1 MGLGVFEDE
10 KVDVVVPM
18 NWFWFA
24 LLSAVCFAT
33 FSVLVRLTLKDQGDA
48 QAFAPIANAIVGLLL
63 LGIALFEETF
73 FRPQFWDYILLVISS
88 IALAGA
94 SYLIIWA
101 RQITPVSQI
110 SLVQQLAMVWTFIG
124 GIWFLSETLNGLKVL
139 SMCLIVLG
147 NGIVFLQGSHLAIS
161 KGVILG
167 FFATFFITI
176 NTLISKILVVQTI
189 SPALYSGIAQ
199 VAAAVLITV
208 ALPNSLH
215 REYEEFKTQR
225 WQIGAVSVFMAG
237 TIYFLMR
244 AYQVGEASQVTP
256 VRSSAVLLS
265 VLAGIVF
272 LKERASVWRKMV
284 GASVAFLGAFLLQM

>member
-1 MGLGVFEDE
+1 MGLGAVEA
-10 KVDVVVPM
+10 KSVDVDVPM
-18 NWFWFA
+18 TWFWFA
-24 LLSAVCFAT
+24 LLSAVCFST

-48 QAFAPIANAIVGLLL
+48 KAFAPIANAIVGLLL

-124 GIWFLSETLNGLKVL
+124 GIWLLSETLNGFKVL

-147 NGIVFLQGSHLAIS
+147 NGIVFLRGSHLAI
-161 KGVILG
+161 GTGITLG
-167 FFATFFITI
+167 FFATFLITI
-176 NTLISKILVVQTI
+176 NALISKSLVVHTI

-208 ALPNSLH
+208 ALPDSLH
-215 REYEEFKTQR
+215 REYEELKTQP
-225 WQIGAVSVFMAG
+225 WQIGTVSVFMAG

-272 LKERASVWRKMV
+272 LKERASVWRKIV
-284 GASVAFLGAFLLQM
+284 GASVVFLGAFLLQI

>member
-1 MGLGVFEDE
+1 
-10 KVDVVVPM
+10 M

-33 FSVLVRLTLKDQGDA
+33 FSILVRLTLKDQGDA
-48 QAFAPIANAIVGLLL
+48 QAFAPIANAIVGFLL
-63 LGIALFEETF
+63 LGIAWFEETF

-124 GIWFLSETLNGLKVL
+124 GIWLLSETLNVLKVL
-139 SMCLIVLG
+139 SMGLIVLG
-147 NGIVFLQGSHLAIS
+147 TGIVFFRRSHLAIS
-161 KGVILG
+161 KGITLG
-167 FFATFFITI
+167 FFATFFMTI
-176 NTLISKILVVQTI
+176 NALISKILVVHTI

-208 ALPNSLH
+208 ALPDSLH
-215 REYEEFKTQR
+215 REYEELKTQP

-272 LKERASVWRKMV
+272 LKERASVWRKIV
-284 GASVAFLGAFLLQM
+284 GASVVFLGAFLLQM

>member
-1 MGLGVFEDE
+1 
-10 KVDVVVPM
+10 M

-63 LGIALFEETF
+63 LGIALFDETF
-73 FRPQFWDYILLVISS
+73 FHPQFWDYILLVISS

-110 SLVQQLAMVWTFIG
+110 SLVQQLSTIWTFIG
-124 GIWFLSETLNGLKVL
+124 GIWLLSETLNGFKVL
-139 SMCLIVLG
+139 SMFLIVLG
-147 NGIVFLQGSHLAIS
+147 NGIVFLHGSHLAIS
-161 KGVILG
+161 KGVALG
-167 FFATFFITI
+167 FFATFFMTI
-176 NTLISKILVVQTI
+176 NALISKILVVHTI

-199 VAAAVLITV
+199 VAAAVLITI
-208 ALPNSLH
+208 ALPDSLH
-215 REYEEFKTQR
+215 REYEELKTQR
-225 WQIGAVSVFMAG
+225 WQIGVVSVFMAG

-272 LKERASVWRKMV
+272 LKERASVWRKIV
-284 GASVAFLGAFLLQM
+284 GASVVFLGAFLLQI